1 MAKRAFFRIPDL
13 SGGLNPDQ
21 NPVLIADN
29 EATGILN
36 FRLDKM
42 GSLVSR
48 RGYARYSTAATPA
61 TIKALGRWSPPSN
74 PGTSQVLATL
84 SDGKLVVVN
93 PVAAL
98 PADHT
103 VKFTGLANAVG
114 EFVGIGDEVAYVNG
128 TDLPV
133 LYDGTTAVSA
143 GIAAPTIPT
152 LTRSAGSMTG
162 SVSYAYTL
170 YDSGRNVESNPSPIA
185 STTLASQQV
194 TLGALPDSHARATHL
209 RIYRTDLN
217 GGVLYRL
224 AQVAI
229 VAATTTYLDDGSLTP
244 NPLLP
249 LEYDNGL
256 PLAFEHTA
264 YVKGFTFGS
273 KGNTIYWSKAYR
285 PENWAPLDYTEVPFE
300 GNDTIVGM
308 WAHQDTLVVFG
319 RRNLVLVAGS
329 GAAANSGQGWSLSRA
344 DIDTGAVNGRVFA
357 EIDGSLVYLSH
368 AGLRVFPGSGRLA
381 PKLDRV
387 FAAMTRVDI
396 EKATLTYV
404 PEERSLW
411 VALPTGVYV
420 IHIPNQAVSW
430 YDFKTHYVLPGGSDG
445 FSLPLFVDTA
455 LLQVNSYGSEDDVG
469 LTIPVLWRSKI
480 FQLNNPET
488 MKFFRRIGAFAS
500 RGSGASVT
508 VTITDQSAT
517 FRVPL
522 TATSNEGEFNWGDH
536 NWAPDADALY
546 WSAEGV
552 AYFIGALPAQ
562 TLRGHTMQIII
573 DADVSEETEIV
584 SPITFEYREA
594 NRFLGQ

>member
-1 MAKRAFFRIPDL
+1 MAQRQFFRIPDL

-29 EATGILN
+29 EATEIRN
-36 FRLDKM
+36 FRLDKI
-42 GSLVSR
+42 GSLLSR
-48 RGYARYSTAATPA
+48 RGYARYSTAAAPA
-61 TIKALGRWSPPSN
+61 TIKAIGRWSPTDNPSA
-74 PGTSQVLATL
+74 SQVLAAL
-84 SDGKLVVVN
+84 SDGKFIVVN

-103 VKFTGLANAVG
+103 VKHTGLANAVG

-143 GIAAPTIPT
+143 GIAAPAIPT

-170 YDSGRNVESNPSPIA
+170 YDSGRNVESNPSPLA
-185 STTLASQQV
+185 STTLTSQQV
-194 TLGALPDSHARATHL
+194 TVGSLPTSHARATHL

-217 GGVLYRL
+217 GGVLGL
-224 AQVAI
+224 LVQVAI
-229 VAATTTYLDDGSLTP
+229 GSSTYLDDGSLSP
-244 NPLLP
+244 NVAMLP
-249 LEYDNGL
+249 LQFDNGL
-256 PLAFEHTA
+256 PLAFEHMA

-368 AGLRVFPGSGRLA
+368 HGLRVFPGSGRLA
-381 PKLDRV
+381 PKFDRL
-387 FAAMTRVDI
+387 FADLPRVDI
-396 EKATLTYV
+396 EKACLAYV

-411 VALPTGVYV
+411 VALPSGVYV
-420 IHIPNQAVSW
+420 VHIPNQAVTW
-430 YDFKTHYVLPGGSDG
+430 YDFKTHYLLPGGDDG
-445 FSLPLFVDTA
+445 YSRPLFVDTA
-455 LLQVNSYGSEDDVG
+455 MLQFNKYGAVDDLGAAISLV
-469 LTIPVLWRSKI
+469 WRSKI

-500 RGSGASVT
+500 RGTGASVT
-508 VTITDQSAT
+508 VTITDQAAT
-517 FRVPL
+517 HRVTL
-522 TATSNEGEFNWGDH
+522 GATSDEGEYLWDAH
-536 NWAPDADALY
+536 NWDAMI
-546 WSAEGV
+546 WSAEGLS
-552 AYFIGALPAQ
+552 YFIGALPAQ
-562 TLRGHTMQIII
+562 VLRGHTMQIII
-573 DADVSEETEIV
+573 DADVDAETEIV